1 MRLDVWMELTKVF
14 TEEQFE
20 QALESW
26 HWIGLEG
33 KVPVLA
39 SLFGDVILRAEDGFW
54 WLDAMEGSLTRPWED
69 ADAVQAELNT
79 ADGQERYLLA
89 GLAREAAQRG
99 LTLAADQ
106 VYDFTRPPVLGGEV
120 SADNLGQID
129 FVVGLNIAGQIHEQV
144 RDLPPGAPITGI
156 TVS

>member
-1 MRLDVWMELTKVF
+1 MRLDTGMELTKVF
-14 TEEQFE
+14 TPEQFE
-20 QALESW
+20 QGLESW

-39 SLFGDVILRAEDGFW
+39 SLFGDVIFRAEDGFW
-54 WLDAMEGSLTRPWED
+54 WLDAMEGSLTRSWED

-79 ADGQERYLLA
+79 VDGQERYLLA
-89 GLAREAAQRG
+89 SLALAAAQRG
-99 LTLAADQ
+99 LSPGAGQ

-120 SADNLGQID
+120 SADNLGVID

-144 RDLPPGAPITGI
+144 RDLPPGSSISTITM
-156 TVS
+156 S